1 MGWDFQSPS
10 LSAGPHVSIIAVPL
24 PVGAHRSIRHHPVEW
39 ESKLKPWMWKMQTCG
54 SFCLIGSA
62 SPGSSWIF
70 TVPLNPGAL
79 LLLLPPVAA
88 AGLDAANTNRARPVM
103 KVRTP
108 DALRILWCLLCWIC
122 VAPCGAIALR
132 RRQGTLQRKASA

>member
-1 MGWDFQSPS
+1 M
-10 LSAGPHVSIIAVPL
+10 PL
-24 PVGAHRSIRHHPVEW
+24 PVGAQPSIRHQPLEC
-39 ESKLKPWMWKMQTCG
+39 ESKLNPWMWKVQTCG
-54 SFCLIGSA
+54 SFFLIGSA

-88 AGLDAANTNRARPVM
+88 AGLDAANTRRARPVM

-108 DALRILWCLLCWIC
+108 DALRIG
-122 VAPCGAIALR
+122 ASCGDLR
-132 RRQGTLQRKASA
+132 GPIRGDVLRTGGRARSTGTRSRNAAAKRDA

>member
-1 MGWDFQSPS
+1 

-24 PVGAHRSIRHHPVEW
+24 PVGAQRSMRHHPVERA
-39 ESKLKPWMWKMQTCG
+39 SKLKPWMWKVQTWG

-70 TVPLNPGAL
+70 TVPLNPLGL
-79 LLLLPPVAA
+79 LLLPPPVAA
-88 AGLDAANTNRARPVM
+88 AGLEAAKTRRARPVM

-108 DALRILWCLLCWIC
+108 DALRIAWCLL
-122 VAPCGAIALR
+122 
-132 RRQGTLQRKASA
+132 